1 MNAHRLSEDCPS
13 REILELYEKLR
24 ETVVHA
30 MEVSATRVRLSS
42 NMQAAQARLLAQG
55 VSGVTTAGM
64 INGAVELVSAHA
76 SLKIIACCNVAH
88 VRTNH
93 PTCRFGVLHIGRRNR
108 LHDTC
113 CYRCCHM

>member
-1 MNAHRLSEDCPS
+1 MNAHRLSEDCPG
-13 REILELYEKLR
+13 RELLELYEKLR

-30 MEVSATRVRLSS
+30 LKVSASRVRLSS

-76 SLKIIACCNVAH
+76 SL
-88 VRTNH
+88 T
-93 PTCRFGVLHIGRRNR
+93 R
-108 LHDTC
+108 LHAARFACDATA
-113 CYRCCHM
+113 

>member
-1 MNAHRLSEDCPS
+1 MSAHRLSEDCPG
-13 REILELYEKLR
+13 RELLELYEKLR

-30 MEVSATRVRLSS
+30 LEVSATRVRLSS

-76 SLKIIACCNVAH
+76 GLKGLHVAYL
-88 VRTNH
+88 RADD
-93 PTCRFGVLHIGRRNR
+93 PTAGSAVCSTGRRTS
-108 LHDTC
+108 LHDTY
-113 CYRCCHM
+113 CYRCHDM